1 MEQKDCF
8 NIFTKRNVLNFTLS
22 SHIYKNGDM
31 DLSSTGNDVTNPLP
45 SVAKLVDTG
54 NGDEE
59 EEDDSLNR
67 CDNVYHMI
75 PKVCTYFHLKFHL
88 NRCDNVYHLI
98 LKVLR

>member
-1 MEQKDCF
+1 
-8 NIFTKRNVLNFTLS
+8 
-22 SHIYKNGDM
+22 M

-67 CDNVYHMI
+67 CDNV
-75 PKVCTYFHLKFHL
+75 
-88 NRCDNVYHLI
+88 
-98 LKVLR
+98 